1 MSRSTRPTS
10 RSTCT
15 ARPGR
20 AGSRSTPPTRRSASP
35 TCPPASWS
43 PCRTRSRRSRT
54 GRRRCAC
61 SAPACWTGR
70 SPTSRPSSP
79 PSVARRSARWTAPSA
94 SAPTTS
100 LRTGSPTTASAC
112 PSATS
117 PACSRARASTGS
129 SRSSPPATASPSSRG
144 PNREP
149 ASDDQD
155 GHRQHHRRRAGRH
168 DRAAVRR
175 RLRVRQGRGPL
186 AARGG
191 AGAAR
196 RRRPQA
202 RPAAPTGGGPGAGGD
217 GGAPGGRRAPAI
229 RDRLGAVRRATDQG
243 RPWGVRAPPR
253 ERAGRGGG
261 RHPPARG
268 DRPRDR
274 GRSVHRVRGDR
285 LLPGRGGARRKGA
298 GHRGRRRGARL
309 GAAQPQRPGGRAAGG
324 RPGRT
329 AARCAALRRGPPG
342 DQCPLRAVRCD
353 SPAATGRARAR
364 AAGGARRRPRWA
376 RRAAP
381 GGRPGGKMARP
392 WRVAGLRDRRRPG
405 RHRRLAA
412 GGGGPGRGGGPAGP
426 DGADADGGGAVA
438 GVTDLPEWSDLPE
451 WFSKE
456 RLIKVSEDQEQ
467 WETLVEVGSRIVGHG
482 GLVVLPTDT
491 VYGLGCDPFN
501 ASAVSALFIAKGRG
515 RDLPLPVLVHDWR
528 QAIGLVEEVTEQA
541 KLLIAEFWPGPLT
554 IVLRE
559 SPGIGWDL
567 GYSRGT
573 VAVRMPKH
581 EFALALIE
589 RTGPLA
595 VTSANRSGVP
605 TPGNVVEI
613 VEQLGGHVDVFFDNG
628 PSSGGAASTIVDLS
642 GEQARVLREGAI
654 PASEIERVIG
664 ERLADD
670 L

>member
-100 LRTGSPTTASAC
+100 PRTGSPTTASAC

-144 PNREP
+144 PNREPVRGP

-202 RPAAPTGGGPGAGGD
+202 RPAAPTGGGPSAGGD

-229 RDRLGAVRRATDQG
+229 RD
-243 RPWGVRAPPR
+243 
-253 ERAGRGGG
+253 
-261 RHPPARG
+261 
-268 DRPRDR
+268 
-274 GRSVHRVRGDR
+274 
-285 LLPGRGGARRKGA
+285 
-298 GHRGRRRGARL
+298 RL

-412 GGGGPGRGGGPAGP
+412 GRGGAGRGGGPAGP
-426 DGADADGGGAVA
+426 DGADPDGGGTVA
-438 GVTDLPEWSDLPE
+438 SVTDLPEWSDLPE
-451 WFSKE
+451 WFGKE

-467 WETLVEVGSRIVGHG
+467 WETLVEVGSRIVGRG

-515 RDLPLPVLVHDWR
+515 RDLPLPVLVHNWR

-605 TPGNVVEI
+605 TPSNVVEI
-613 VEQLGGHVDVFFDNG
+613 VGQLGGHVDVFFDNG

-642 GEQARVLREGAI
+642 GKQARVLREGAI